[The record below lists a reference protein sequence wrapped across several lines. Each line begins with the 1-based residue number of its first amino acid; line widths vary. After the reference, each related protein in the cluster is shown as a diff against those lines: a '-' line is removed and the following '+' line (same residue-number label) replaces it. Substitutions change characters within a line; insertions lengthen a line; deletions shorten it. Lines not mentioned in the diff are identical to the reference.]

1 MNADLIIKL
10 NELIDTLNSKQQ
22 DIARNLII
30 DKNFLI
36 MDSTYNRH
44 RDIYIKNL
52 KTNEVHVFLMYVRSK
67 CNCE

>member
-36 MDSTYNRH
+36 MDSTYHRQ